1 MIWQRLTPLRIA
13 LLLGLLLS
21 ALRLSSCQYL
31 ELLDTQALDLRLRVR
46 GPEAPGPEVV
56 IVAID
61 DASVATVGRWPW
73 SRTVMANLLDRV
85 MAAEPAVV
93 GFDIVQSEATDA
105 PRIAALE
112 ERLSGLDEGARK
124 AIVSALE
131 SWSGEDTALADAV
144 RRSGRT
150 VLGYFFESPLVFGPA
165 RPLPPAEER
174 PRIGTYALVRRSK
187 QGTGEAVVPQG
198 LTLRG
203 NLPPLTAAAR
213 DVGFFNFIP
222 DEDGAYRHAPL
233 AIRYG
238 DDVGVPLS
246 LAMLRVVSP
255 KLTPTIRFGPFGVE
269 DLRLGAFPIPVRTD
283 ASLLINYR
291 GPGKTFPH
299 IPAVDVLNGRV
310 PVDALRGKLVL
321 VGVTA
326 AALFDIR
333 VTPFDPIMPGVEIH
347 ANILD
352 SILRQDFIQEATGLR
367 FVLAEVGVIFVLVL
381 LLAGLLHYAR
391 GLFGAL
397 AAAAL
402 FAAYEAGSQYLFAN
416 WRLLL
421 SAVYPALGVGLTYFT
436 ISLQHY
442 VTVDRERRK
451 RQRALELYLSPSLAH
466 LVAERPEMLKL
477 GGEKSDRTVLFS
489 DIRGFT
495 TISEG
500 LDPETLVE
508 LLNAFLGEMT
518 DIIFEHDGMLDKYI
532 GDAIMAVWG
541 APLPQADHALRAC
554 QAALGMRAR
563 LHVLQQEWQ
572 TRGWPR
578 LDIGVGLNSGA
589 MVFGNMGSTQHLS
602 LTVIGDNVNLGSRLE
617 GLTKYYGV
625 GIIVSETTVAGTHGG
640 LTVRELDL
648 VRVKGKAQP
657 VRIFELL
664 GTGDEEAR
672 WAPLVSRFNEGLQAY
687 RTRDWANALRIFAAI
702 AAAHAGDGPANLY
715 VKRCQE
721 MLDNPPPADWD
732 AVTIMEAK

>member
-1 MIWQRLTPLRIA
+1 VIWQRLTPLRIA
-13 LLLGLLLS
+13 VLLALVLS
-21 ALRLSSCQYL
+21 ALRLSGFHYL
-31 ELLDTQALDLRLRVR
+31 ELLDTRAFDLRLRMR
-46 GPEAPGPEVV
+46 GPLPPGPEVV

-73 SRTVMANLLDRV
+73 SRAVMAKLLDRL
-85 MAAEPAVV
+85 MAADPAVV
-93 GFDIVQSEATDA
+93 GFDIVQSEATDT
-105 PRIAALE
+105 PPIAALQ
-112 ERLSGLDEGARK
+112 ERLSGLDERARNS
-124 AIVSALE
+124 VLSALE
-131 SWSGEDTALADAV
+131 DWSGEDATLADAV
-144 RRSGRT
+144 RRSGRS
-150 VLGYFFESPLVFGPA
+150 VLGYFFESPLVFGPN
-165 RPLPPAEER
+165 RPLPPGEPR
-174 PRIGTYALVRRSK
+174 PRIGTFGLVRRSK
-187 QGTGEAVVPQG
+187 TGTGEYVVPQG

-203 NLPPLTAAAR
+203 NLPSLTAAAR
-213 DVGFFNFIP
+213 DLGFFNFIP
-222 DEDGAYRHAPL
+222 DDDGAYRRAPL

-238 DDVGVPLS
+238 EDVGVPLS
-246 LAMLRVVSP
+246 LAMLRVISP
-255 KLTPTIRFGPFGVE
+255 KLTPTIRFGPFGVD
-269 DLRLGAFPIPVRTD
+269 DLRVGPVPIPVRSD

-291 GPGKTFPH
+291 GPGSTFQH
-299 IPAVDVLNGRV
+299 IPAVDVLNDRV
-310 PVDALRGKLVL
+310 PIEALRGKLLL

-333 VTPFDPIMPGVEIH
+333 VTPFDPIMPGVEMH

-352 SILRQDFIQEATGLR
+352 SILHQDFIHEATGIG
-367 FVLAEVGVIFVLVL
+367 FVLAEVGVVVAIVL
-381 LLAGLLHYAR
+381 LLAGLLSVAR
-391 GLFGAL
+391 GLLGAV
-397 AAAAL
+397 AAAGL
-402 FAAYEAGSQYLFAN
+402 LAAYELGSQYLFVKS
-416 WRLLL
+416 RLLL
-421 SAVYPALGVGLTYFT
+421 SAVYPALGVGLTYFA

-466 LVAERPEMLKL
+466 LVADRPEMLKL
-477 GGEKSDRTVLFS
+477 GGEKRDRTVLFS

-518 DIIFEHDGMLDKYI
+518 DIIFDHDGMLDKYI

-541 APLPQADHALRAC
+541 APLPQVDHALRAC
-554 QAALGMRAR
+554 QAALGMRDR
-563 LHVLQQEWQ
+563 LRVLQQEWH

-625 GIIVSETTVAGTHGG
+625 GIIASETTVAGANGG
-640 LTVRELDL
+640 VAVRELDL

-664 GTGDEEAR
+664 GSGDEQAR
-672 WAPLVSRFNEGLQAY
+672 WATQIERFNQGLQAY
-687 RTRDWANALRIFAAI
+687 RTRDWATALDVFAAI
-702 AAAHAGDGPANLY
+702 AATDPGDGPANLY
-715 VKRCQE
+715 LKRCRE

-732 AVTIMEAK
+732 SVTIMEAK